1 MEDDMCPPLP
11 SSLSSTAEASPNSPE
26 PENLCTLHF
35 VSMYHSI
42 FPPLLSSS
50 SLSFTPSPSSSSS
63 ADDDFNNP
71 CTAAPTSTTDDLL
84 FQARLILE
92 HRELCQRH
100 DLCLRRLRQVTDD
113 VDCLRRENAQL
124 QLANA
129 KLIKILSSKTA
140 VDDLVA
146 IPNSHLR
153 SLIRDGQNGEEV
165 GYEIISPTSVIRKY
179 NNQFDG
185 RNNRRRTSLPKS
197 ISVRSAAAS
206 AAAAPLNIQS
216 RRVCGPVELEVYKQ
230 GMEKTELCKKWEE
243 SGGCPYGEHCR
254 FAHGV
259 EELRPVIRHPRYKTQ
274 ICRMV
279 LSGEKC
285 CYGHR
290 CHFRHSLT
298 HHQ

>member
-1 MEDDMCPPLP
+1 M
-11 SSLSSTAEASPNSPE
+11 
-26 PENLCTLHF
+26 
-35 VSMYHSI
+35 
-42 FPPLLSSS
+42 
-50 SLSFTPSPSSSSS
+50 
-63 ADDDFNNP
+63 
-71 CTAAPTSTTDDLL
+71 
-84 FQARLILE
+84 
-92 HRELCQRH
+92 
-100 DLCLRRLRQVTDD
+100 
-113 VDCLRRENAQL
+113 
-124 QLANA
+124 ANA
-129 KLIKILSSKTA
+129 ELIKILSSKTA

-153 SLIRDGQNGEEV
+153 SLIGEGQNGEEV

-179 NNQFDG
+179 NNQLEG

-206 AAAAPLNIQS
+206 AAAAAAPLNIQS
-216 RRVCGPVELEVYKQ
+216 VEFLNFYVYLFEIMYYLKNVINNNSIGQRRVCGPVELEVYKQ
-230 GMEKTELCKKWEE
+230 GMEKTEVCKKWEE

-298 HHQ
+298 HQ

>member
-26 PENLCTLHF
+26 PENLCSLHF

-63 ADDDFNNP
+63 SSADDDFNNP
-71 CTAAPTSTTDDLL
+71 CTATPTSTTDDLL

-113 VDCLRRENAQL
+113 VDCLQRENAQL
-124 QLANA
+124 RLANA
-129 KLIKILSSKTA
+129 ELIKILSSKTA
-140 VDDLVA
+140 VDDLQ
-146 IPNSHLR
+146 
-153 SLIRDGQNGEEV
+153 SLIGGGQNGEEV

-179 NNQFDG
+179 NSQFDG

-206 AAAAPLNIQS
+206 AAAAPLNIH
-216 RRVCGPVELEVYKQ
+216 
-230 GMEKTELCKKWEE
+230 
-243 SGGCPYGEHCR
+243 GGCVVR
-254 FAHGV
+254 W
-259 EELRPVIRHPRYKTQ
+259 
-274 ICRMV
+274 
-279 LSGEKC
+279 SW
-285 CYGHR
+285 R
-290 CHFRHSLT
+290 CTSRGWRRRSCARNGRRAGGALT
-298 HHQ
+298 GSIAGLPTGLKSCGRS